1 MSTVNCFHCGDE
13 CSTKIHYNDKVF
25 CCNGCKM
32 VYEILQENGLNNY
45 YNIENNPGVKPVS
58 SHSKYDFLEN
68 EELANTFYDFKDDE
82 YVKVTLF
89 LPQIHCSSCVW
100 LLENLSKLN
109 KGILNSEIHFTKK
122 EAYISYNP
130 NLISLYE
137 LAHLLE
143 KIGYPPAF
151 EKQEKR
157 TQSKLQKSFYIK
169 LGITGFCFGNIMLL
183 SFPEY
188 LGVDNRGEWLGVIF
202 QICIFI
208 LALPILFF
216 SAFDYLKSGYKSL
229 KTKHINI
236 DVPISVGIITLFLKS
251 SYDILVLGN
260 AGYMDSFAG
269 FIFFLLLGKWFQNKT
284 YSALSFERDYKSYFP
299 MAVGKL
305 EEGKLTMTPIA
316 DLNKEDVIQI
326 KNQDIIPTDGILLS
340 DKTSI
345 DYSFVT
351 GESTLK
357 TVLKGEKIF
366 AGGKQVGAA
375 IQLEVQEKVN
385 QSYLTHL
392 WNQSAFNDEKSVYS
406 EINYR
411 LSKYFTL
418 AVLLVALLASVVWF
432 FIDATQI
439 VNVVVSILI
448 VACPCALA
456 LAVPFTF
463 GSSIRF
469 YGRNGL
475 YLRDIYTVEKMASI
489 TDLVF
494 DKTGTITHA
503 SANEIVWEGKELTE
517 DDKQLIKSLTQN
529 SSHFLS
535 ERISDYLKGVS
546 SNLPIE
552 NYKEE
557 VGKGISALYKNEPIL
572 IGSALFVGEKC
583 HKENTTVY
591 VKINNEILGCFIFYN
606 QYREGVNELKNT
618 LGNYKLHILSG
629 DNNSEEE
636 RLKSLLGDDISLS
649 FNQKPIDKLNYI
661 KYLQENVAKVLML
674 GDGLNDAGA
683 LKQANVGVVL
693 SENIYNFS
701 PASDA
706 ILNAQKFDKL
716 PHFLSL
722 SKQSIKVLKVC
733 FSFSLLYN
741 LIGLSFALTGTLS
754 PLVAAILM
762 PISSITVVFISTLLV
777 QFKFNKELK

>member
-1 MSTVNCFHCGDE
+1 MEKVNCFHCGDE
-13 CSTKIHYNDKVF
+13 CSTKIHYNDRVF

-45 YNIENNPGVKPVS
+45 YNIENTPGVKPVS

-157 TQSKLQKSFYIK
+157 TQSKLQKSFFVK

-188 LGVDNRGEWLGVIF
+188 LGVDNRGEWLGVLF

-269 FIFFLLLGKWFQNKT
+269 FVFFLLLGKWFQNKT
-284 YSALSFERDYKSYFP
+284 YLALSFERDYKSYFP

-305 EEGKLTMTPIA
+305 VEGKLKMTPIA

-326 KNQDIIPTDGILLS
+326 KNQDIIPTDGILLT

-406 EINYR
+406 EINDR

-432 FIDATQI
+432 FIDASQI

-463 GSSIRF
+463 GSAIRF

-475 YLRDIYTVEKMASI
+475 YLRDIFTVEKMASV

-503 SANEIVWEGKELTE
+503 SVSEIVWEGKQLTE
-517 DDKQLIKSLTQN
+517 EDKQLIKSLTQN

-535 ERISDYLKGVS
+535 ERISDYLKDVNA
-546 SNLPIE
+546 NLSIQ

-557 VGKGISALYKNEPIL
+557 VGKGISATYKNEAVL
-572 IGSALFVGEKC
+572 IGSALFVEEKS

-591 VKINNEILGCFIFYN
+591 VKINNEIVGCFIFYN

-629 DNNSEEE
+629 DNNSEEQ
-636 RLKSLLGDDISLS
+636 RLKTLLGDNISLS

-661 KYLQENVAKVLML
+661 KSLQEKGAKVLML

-706 ILNAQKFDKL
+706 ILNAKKFDKL
-716 PHFLSL
+716 FSFLSL